1 MVAVTPDIPS
11 QHKLPTTV
19 SRSVPVADLPWHA
32 TPFPGIE
39 QKILLRD
46 EERGLITALIRMA
59 PGSRLPLHEHADIE
73 QTYVLEGSLADDEG
87 NDITA
92 GNFIWRPA
100 GHRHVAWSPR
110 GALLIGIFLKPN
122 VFLEENAAPIG
133 VTAGAQVGG

>member
-1 MVAVTPDIPS
+1 MVAVTPDIKG
-11 QHKLPTTV
+11 QEQLPQSV
-19 SRSVPVADLPWHA
+19 SRPVAVADLPWHP

-46 EERGLITALIRMA
+46 EERGLITALVRMA
-59 PGSRLPLHEHADIE
+59 PGSRLPYHEHVDIE

-92 GNFIWRPA
+92 GNYIWRPA
-100 GHRHVAWSPR
+100 GHRHVAWSPK

-122 VFLEENAAPIG
+122 VFLEQSGEQSAKAAE
-133 VTAGAQVGG
+133 

>member
-1 MVAVTPDIPS
+1 MVAVTPDIPG
-11 QHKLPTTV
+11 QRALPTTV
-19 SRSVPVADLPWHA
+19 SRPVHVADLPWHP

-46 EERGLITALIRMA
+46 EERGLVTALVRMA
-59 PGSRLPLHEHADIE
+59 PGSRLPLHEHADVE

-87 NDITA
+87 NNITA

-110 GALLIGIFLKPN
+110 GALLVGIFLKPN

-133 VTAGAQVGG
+133 VTAAMNV

>member
-1 MVAVTPDIPS
+1 MATETPDIPG
-11 QHKLPTTV
+11 QHKLPASV
-19 SRSVPVADLPWHA
+19 SRPVSVADLPWHP
-32 TPFPGIE
+32 TPFPGID

-46 EERGLITALIRMA
+46 EERGLVTALVRMA
-59 PGSRLPLHEHADIE
+59 PGSRLPLHEHADVE

-100 GHRHVAWSPR
+100 GHRHVAWSPK

-122 VFLEENAAPIG
+122 VFLEEKLAPIG
-133 VTAGAQVGG
+133 VTAAVRI

>member
-11 QHKLPTTV
+11 QHKLPITV
-19 SRSVPVADLPWHA
+19 SRPVSVADLPWHP
-32 TPFPGIE
+32 TPFPGSQ
-39 QKILLRD
+39 QKSLLRAA
-46 EERGLITALIRMA
+46 ERGLVTALVRMA
-59 PGSRLPLHEHADIE
+59 PGSRLPMHEHTDVE

-100 GHRHVAWSPR
+100 RHRHVAWSPR

-122 VFLEENAAPIG
+122 VFLEDNAAPIG
-133 VTAGAQVGG
+133 VMVEERV

>member
-1 MVAVTPDIPS
+1 MSRPVDVAE
-11 QHKLPTTV
+11 
-19 SRSVPVADLPWHA
+19 LPWHA
-32 TPFPGIE
+32 TPFPGIH

-46 EERGLITALIRMA
+46 EERGLVTALVRMA
-59 PGSRLPLHEHADIE
+59 PGARLPMHEHMDVE

-100 GHRHVAWSPR
+100 GHRHVAWSPK

-122 VFLEENAAPIG
+122 VFLEDNAAPIG
-133 VTAGAQVGG
+133 VMVAAEA

>member
-1 MVAVTPDIPS
+1 MVAVTPDIPG
-11 QHKLPTTV
+11 QHTLPASV
-19 SRSVPVADLPWHA
+19 SRPVNVADLPWHP
-32 TPFPGIE
+32 TPFPGID

-46 EERGLITALIRMA
+46 EARGLVTALVRMA
-59 PGSRLPLHEHADIE
+59 PGSRLPLHEHADVE

-122 VFLEENAAPIG
+122 VFLEENVAPVG
-133 VTAGAQVGG
+133 VTATASA

>member
-1 MVAVTPDIPS
+1 MVAVTPDIPG
-11 QHKLPTTV
+11 QQRLPLTV
-19 SRSVPVADLPWHA
+19 SRPVDVAGLPWHK
-32 TPFPGIE
+32 TPFPGID

-46 EERGLITALIRMA
+46 EERGLVTALVRMA
-59 PGSRLPLHEHADIE
+59 PGARLPLHEHADVE

-100 GHRHVAWSPR
+100 GHRHVAWSPN

-122 VFLEENAAPIG
+122 VFLEEKAAPIG
-133 VTAGAQVGG
+133 ALAAAKA

>member
-1 MVAVTPDIPS
+1 MVAVTPDIPGQS
-11 QHKLPTTV
+11 RLPTSV
-19 SRSVPVADLPWHA
+19 SRPVSVADLPWHA
-32 TPFPGIE
+32 TPFPGID

-46 EERGLITALIRMA
+46 EERGLITALVRMA
-59 PGSRLPLHEHADIE
+59 PGARLPLHEHADVE

-100 GHRHVAWSPR
+100 GHRHVAWSPN

-122 VFLEENAAPIG
+122 VFLEEKTAP
-133 VTAGAQVGG
+133 TGALADVRA

>member
-1 MVAVTPDIPS
+1 MVAVTPDIPG
-11 QHKLPTTV
+11 QHELPDSV
-19 SRSVPVADLPWHA
+19 SRPVGVADLPWHR
-32 TPFPGIE
+32 TPFPGID

-46 EERGLITALIRMA
+46 AERGLITALVRMA
-59 PGSRLPLHEHADIE
+59 PGSRLPLHEHADVE

-100 GHRHVAWSPR
+100 GHRHVAWSPN

-122 VFLEENAAPIG
+122 VFLEKKTAP
-133 VTAGAQVGG
+133 TGALADVRA

>member
-1 MVAVTPDIPS
+1 MVAVTPDLPG
-11 QHKLPTTV
+11 QLKLPVSV
-19 SRSVPVADLPWHA
+19 SRPVGVADLPWHK
-32 TPFPGIE
+32 TPFPGID

-46 EERGLITALIRMA
+46 EERGLITALVRMA
-59 PGSRLPLHEHADIE
+59 PGARLPLHEHADVE

-122 VFLEENAAPIG
+122 VFLEEKVAPIG
-133 VTAGAQVGG
+133 ALAAAKA